1 MASDPIQRGRRWAA
15 FWEEDGGLKDMLA
28 EIQAT
33 YLERLA
39 AVDPGN
45 TEQLR
50 VLAMAHRV
58 SKEFEGMIRAIIA
71 GGEVAQKAKEHA
83 TRMQAIPEYA
93 RRYI

>member
-1 MASDPIQRGRRWAA
+1 MIDPIQRGARWNA
-15 FWEEDGGLKDMLA
+15 FLNEEGGLGDMLA
-28 EIQAT
+28 EIQRT

-39 AVDPGN
+39 ATDPGN

-71 GGEVAQKAKEHA
+71 GGEVAQKAKEYSS
-83 TRMQAIPEYA
+83 RIQAIPEAA